1 MLFLPVLYCA
11 GAVSA
16 GFTAAQVLF
25 LPASLLRVSS
35 RQALPASLL
44 RVLSLQV
51 LRVSFRQVLFRLRVS
66 LQQKFPFL
74 PPSQVSGSRSHF

>member
-1 MLFLPVLYCA
+1 MLQRLFRQMLFLLVLYCA

-25 LPASLLRVSS
+25 LPASLLRV
-35 RQALPASLL
+35 
-44 RVLSLQV
+44 LSLQV
-51 LRVSFRQVLFRLRVS
+51 LRVSFRQVLFRLRAS

-74 PPSQVSGSRSHF
+74 PPSLVSGSRSHF